1 MPEVH
6 VSRLREHPANIRE
19 DLGDLTELAA
29 SIAAQGILQP
39 IVVQP
44 HLSQPGCYQV
54 LAGHRRLAA
63 AKALG
68 LDMVPVTVRR
78 KLAGPGSAIEVML
91 VENCQRRDLG
101 PMEKA
106 EAMGALRNHGYTA
119 TRIAQAIGLTI
130 STVCYY
136 LSLLDLDDSSRQ
148 LVRDNQVAAA
158 DAVGAVRAQRK
169 ENRKRQGLPPRRH
182 KSVTVEPE
190 HFSWKH
196 PLADKARI
204 RCQLAGHEAQK
215 YGRESGS
222 QCRVA
227 CGACWEY
234 VIRADERGE
243 QLPADEPPPG
253 VREERMRV
261 IAGRTMLDGTVPD
274 GERMTTRQAAELLGV
289 TKRTIERYKHDLRKE
304 AVPCA

>member
-1 MPEVH
+1 MPEQVH

-19 DLGDLTELAA
+19 NLGDLTELTA

-44 HLSQPGCYQV
+44 HLSEPGCYQV

-63 AKALG
+63 VKALG

-78 KLAGPGSAIEVML
+78 KLPGPASAIEVML
-91 VENCQRRDLG
+91 VENCQRKDLG

-106 EAMGALRNHGYTA
+106 EAMGALRNHGYTT
-119 TRIAQAIGLTI
+119 TRIAQAIGLTV
-130 STVCYY
+130 STVSYY
-136 LSLLDLDDSSRQ
+136 LSLLDLDDGSRQ
-148 LVRDNQVAAA
+148 LVRENRVAAA

-169 ENRKRQGLPPRRH
+169 QDRKRQGLPPRKRRAA
-182 KSVTVEPE
+182 TVEAE

-196 PLADKARI
+196 QLADKAQI
-204 RCQLAGHEAQK
+204 RCQLAGHEAPK
-215 YGRESGS
+215 YGRENVGTSK
-222 QCRVA
+222 VA

-243 QLPADEPPPG
+243 QLPADTPPPS

-261 IAGRTMLDGTVPD
+261 IAGLSMLTGTVVPD
-274 GERMTTRQAAELLGV
+274 GERTTAGQAAELLGV
-289 TKRTIERYKHDLRKE
+289 TKRTIERYKRDLVK
-304 AVPCA
+304 AAAP